1 MRVLAGD
8 IGGTKTLLALV
19 ECDGNHCTVL
29 HKTRY
34 PSADY
39 THLIP
44 MITSFLGES
53 GEPAPERACF
63 AVAGPVSILDKGQT
77 AKLTNLLWKLDS
89 ADLSSKLN
97 IEQVR
102 LVNDFQSVG
111 YGIDALHDQD
121 LITLQKGNPQA
132 MEPRVMIGAGTGL
145 GQAVLFWHG
154 DRYEAIPSEGGHT
167 DFAPQDIDQIGLL
180 SKLMGDLGHVS
191 YERLVSGSGL
201 ARIYWHLQ
209 QRSNQPSPPE
219 LKTLG
224 IDVASA
230 VSRMAL
236 QDKDPVAQQALN
248 MFVAIYGAQAGN
260 LALTVLAR
268 GGVYLAG
275 GIAPK
280 ILPKLTDGSFIA
292 AFNNKGRMANVN
304 RSIPVYVIANPES
317 GLLGAALL
325 ASRL

>member
-29 HKTRY
+29 HKARY
-34 PSADY
+34 ASADY

-44 MITSFLGES
+44 MITLFLGES
-53 GEPAPERACF
+53 GKPAPERACF
-63 AVAGPVSILDKGQT
+63 SVAGPVSILGKGQT
-77 AKLTNLLWKLDS
+77 AKLTNLLWKLDTT
-89 ADLSSKLN
+89 DLSSTLN
-97 IEQVR
+97 IKHVR

-111 YGIDALHDQD
+111 YGIEALQDQD

-132 MEPRVMIGAGTGL
+132 KEPRAIIGAGTGL
-145 GQAVLFWHG
+145 GQAVLFWRG

-191 YERLVSGSGL
+191 YERLLSGSGL
-201 ARIYWHLQ
+201 ACIYWHLQ

-219 LKTLG
+219 LKSLG
-224 IDVASA
+224 TDVASA

-236 QDKDPVAQQALN
+236 QGKDPVAQQALN

-280 ILPKLTDGSFIA
+280 ILPKLTDGSFVA
-292 AFNNKGRMANVN
+292 AFNNKGRMADVN
-304 RSIPVYVIANPES
+304 RGMPVYVIDNPES

>member
-19 ECDGNHCTVL
+19 ECDGNHCTIL
-29 HKTRY
+29 HKARY
-34 PSADY
+34 ASADY

-44 MITSFLGES
+44 MLTLFLAES
-53 GEPAPERACF
+53 GEPAPARACF
-63 AVAGPVSILDKGQT
+63 AVAGPVAIRGKGQT
-77 AKLTNLLWKLDS
+77 AQLTNLLWKLDT
-89 ADLSSKLN
+89 ADLSSTLN
-97 IEQVR
+97 IKHVR
-102 LVNDFQSVG
+102 LVNDFQSVA
-111 YGIDALHDQD
+111 YGIEALHDQD

-132 MEPRVMIGAGTGL
+132 QEPRAIIGAGTGL
-145 GQAVLFWHG
+145 GQAVLCWHG
-154 DRYEAIPSEGGHT
+154 DRYNAIPSEGGHT

-180 SKLMGDLGHVS
+180 SKLMGDFGHVS
-191 YERLVSGSGL
+191 YERLLSGSGL

-209 QRSNQPSPPE
+209 QRSNQPSLPE
-219 LKTLG
+219 LETPG

-236 QDKDPVAQQALN
+236 QDKDPVARQALD

-292 AFNNKGRMANVN
+292 AFTNKGRMAEVN
-304 RSIPVYVIANPES
+304 RSIPVYVIGNPET

-325 ASRL
+325 AGRL